1 MASSS
6 GPKRVFV
13 TSVKYKANAVRTV
26 CQGVADS
33 QSLGGTWKPWLSGF
47 AMTGTGGQTSAIGRI
62 QSSGPWMLL
71 TGEVVFRN
79 RGQLS
84 TQPETAIRITETKS
98 TVPLNEFAWTGTV
111 LGGTESGHDCMG
123 WSQGSLS
130 SDATVGNPNSIQA
143 WTDTALET
151 CDKSLHVY
159 CFED

>member
-6 GPKRVFV
+6 GPKRAFV
-13 TSVKYKANAVRTV
+13 TSVKYKANAVRSV

-62 QSSGPWMLL
+62 QSSGPWRLL

-79 RGQLS
+79 RGQLA
-84 TQPETAIRITETKS
+84 TQPETAIRVTETKS
-98 TVPLNEFAWTGTV
+98 MVPVNEYAWTGTV

-130 SDATVGNPNSIQA
+130 FDATVGNPNSIQA
-143 WTDTALET
+143 WTDSAVES

-159 CFED
+159 CLED